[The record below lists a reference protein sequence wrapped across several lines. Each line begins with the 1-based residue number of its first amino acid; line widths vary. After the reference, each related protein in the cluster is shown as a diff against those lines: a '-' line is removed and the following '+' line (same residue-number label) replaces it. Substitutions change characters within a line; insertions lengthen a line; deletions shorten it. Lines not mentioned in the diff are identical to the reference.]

1 LYGKHLV
8 TIALDMLS
16 GKPVPPAVFV
26 KHTLI
31 TAENVDHYYP
41 NDAMLV
47 TPDADTLLWNFYH

>member
-1 LYGKHLV
+1 V

-16 GKPVPPAVFV
+16 GKPVPPAIFV

-47 TPDADTLLWNFYH
+47 TPPADTLLWNFYH